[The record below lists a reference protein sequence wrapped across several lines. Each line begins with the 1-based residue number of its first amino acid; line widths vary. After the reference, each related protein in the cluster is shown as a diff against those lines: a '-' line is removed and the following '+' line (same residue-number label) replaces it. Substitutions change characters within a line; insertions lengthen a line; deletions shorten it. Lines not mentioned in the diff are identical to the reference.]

1 MNRKRQV
8 VFSSVLGVFYIGL
21 ILGGFGLH
29 FWTVKMIYHLQGR
42 GLAIVAFMFPVGAE
56 VFWALREWRL
66 LGFVN
71 LKGKFLDLLLRLA
84 GDSWAYLTPS
94 LQRKIP

>member
-8 VFSSVLGVFYIGL
+8 VFLSVLAVFYVGL

-42 GLAIVAFMFPVGAE
+42 GVAILAFMFPVGAE
-56 VFWALREWRL
+56 VFWALKEWRL

-71 LKGKFLDLLLRLA
+71 LYTLA
-84 GDSWAYLTPS
+84 VIGYGVLWLFMAWALT
-94 LQRKIP
+94 LIEEE